1 MKYVGGTGSD
11 RHVGVLTGCCFT
23 HFNMVGKKNKTKCA
37 SLAAPCIQKCTSTA
51 SVFKLYL
58 NESAKKG

>member
-23 HFNMVGKKNKTKCA
+23 HFNMVGKKKQNKM
-37 SLAAPCIQKCTSTA
+37 CIISST
-51 SVFKLYL
+51 LHP
-58 NESAKKG
+58 EMH